1 MLQKKENLRT
11 LPEAIIKKTEQEKK
25 SLTTDDYVFNPN
37 DIISETE
44 DGYVVRHGDHFHY
57 IFKKDIPVKSSP
69 IINSNPMQSSFEV
82 EDNYVFNPM
91 DIVKEY
97 PHGYVVRH
105 GDHFHFIPK
114 NDFQKSVNDTSENVA
129 VVSRPINNSTFDIST
144 TNKITNDGYHFNP
157 KDIVD
162 ETKDGYVVKHND
174 HYHFIFKNSQKKTY
188 SINKNHEK
196 ITNNKKINKQ
206 NATISK
212 NKKMATLKNERKN
225 KHFIMNKE
233 IETKIRYLSTIY
245 DVPFNQ
251 FKLDGDKVIYPHL
264 DHYHVIYLK
273 DIIIPEK
280 SKNLEEEFEN
290 ELNALAKSMQVDPET
305 IIIENGFMKIVH
317 GDHTHDYKIKSM
329 GWKDYL
335 KNRIP
340 NIETP
345 GIPGNLDRQIV
356 KDKIDSI
363 LKKAENKFGS
373 KSRYLLRV
381 KRVLQAL
388 EEKTLGWGV
397 DSTEGFIQALNNFEK
412 KYVDEKMIT
421 ENDKGADQSS
431 LPDKTKLNNIEERFA
446 KLSEQIGKIE
456 NGYFSYIEC
465 LTQIKTDYFNGN
477 NGTLVEDRLTLLEN
491 DVKEKLSKSKEQVQ
505 YETNWSNVYQQV
517 TSLDENLYLN
527 EKIKLLNALDD
538 IKTKQ
543 DNSKLKEIEATLF
556 NLLNRN
562 TPTKIVS
569 TDETVTIDELKSQ
582 LQSLIYSIDEVK
594 YLIKRVEYLN
604 KYYELMNSN
613 DISAIQSLINEVNN
627 FLTINN
633 QNDDNKQKDT
643 IPQMFSNVENAVNE
657 VKPKSNSTEQANTN
671 IENSNLNTDDE
682 KINTLDKEKKNID
695 RDNVEKENNATKK
708 VNDIDL
714 SHLDTSIQPE
724 ETNINGKNLV
734 NTIE

>member
-1 MLQKKENLRT
+1 NY
-11 LPEAIIKKTEQEKK
+11 
-25 SLTTDDYVFNPN
+25 TD
-37 DIISETE
+37 
-44 DGYVVRHGDHFHY
+44 
-57 IFKKDIPVKSSP
+57 
-69 IINSNPMQSSFEV
+69 
-82 EDNYVFNPM
+82 
-91 DIVKEY
+91 
-97 PHGYVVRH
+97 
-105 GDHFHFIPK
+105 FI
-114 NDFQKSVNDTSENVA
+114 
-129 VVSRPINNSTFDIST
+129 
-144 TNKITNDGYHFNP
+144 
-157 KDIVD
+157 
-162 ETKDGYVVKHND
+162 
-174 HYHFIFKNSQKKTY
+174 KNSQKKTY

-582 LQSLIYSIDEVK
+582 LQSLIYSIDEDK

-643 IPQMFSNVENAVNE
+643 IPQMSSNVENTVNE

>member
-1 MLQKKENLRT
+1 
-11 LPEAIIKKTEQEKK
+11 
-25 SLTTDDYVFNPN
+25 
-37 DIISETE
+37 
-44 DGYVVRHGDHFHY
+44 
-57 IFKKDIPVKSSP
+57 
-69 IINSNPMQSSFEV
+69 
-82 EDNYVFNPM
+82 
-91 DIVKEY
+91 
-97 PHGYVVRH
+97 
-105 GDHFHFIPK
+105 
-114 NDFQKSVNDTSENVA
+114 
-129 VVSRPINNSTFDIST
+129 
-144 TNKITNDGYHFNP
+144 
-157 KDIVD
+157 
-162 ETKDGYVVKHND
+162 
-174 HYHFIFKNSQKKTY
+174 
-188 SINKNHEK
+188 
-196 ITNNKKINKQ
+196 
-206 NATISK
+206 
-212 NKKMATLKNERKN
+212 
-225 KHFIMNKE
+225 
-233 IETKIRYLSTIY
+233 
-245 DVPFNQ
+245 
-251 FKLDGDKVIYPHL
+251 DGDKVIYPHL

-582 LQSLIYSIDEVK
+582 LQSLIYSIDEDK

-643 IPQMFSNVENAVNE
+643 IPQMSSNVENTVNE

>member
-1 MLQKKENLRT
+1 MKQKMVMLLNT
-11 LPEAIIKKTEQEKK
+11 MI
-25 SLTTDDYVFNPN
+25 
-37 DIISETE
+37 
-44 DGYVVRHGDHFHY
+44 
-57 IFKKDIPVKSSP
+57 
-69 IINSNPMQSSFEV
+69 
-82 EDNYVFNPM
+82 
-91 DIVKEY
+91 
-97 PHGYVVRH
+97 
-105 GDHFHFIPK
+105 
-114 NDFQKSVNDTSENVA
+114 
-129 VVSRPINNSTFDIST
+129 
-144 TNKITNDGYHFNP
+144 
-157 KDIVD
+157 
-162 ETKDGYVVKHND
+162 
-174 HYHFIFKNSQKKTY
+174 
-188 SINKNHEK
+188 

>member
-1 MLQKKENLRT
+1 
-11 LPEAIIKKTEQEKK
+11 
-25 SLTTDDYVFNPN
+25 TD
-37 DIISETE
+37 
-44 DGYVVRHGDHFHY
+44 
-57 IFKKDIPVKSSP
+57 
-69 IINSNPMQSSFEV
+69 
-82 EDNYVFNPM
+82 
-91 DIVKEY
+91 
-97 PHGYVVRH
+97 
-105 GDHFHFIPK
+105 FI
-114 NDFQKSVNDTSENVA
+114 
-129 VVSRPINNSTFDIST
+129 
-144 TNKITNDGYHFNP
+144 
-157 KDIVD
+157 
-162 ETKDGYVVKHND
+162 
-174 HYHFIFKNSQKKTY
+174 KNSQKKTY

-582 LQSLIYSIDEVK
+582 LQSLIYSIDEDK

-643 IPQMFSNVENAVNE
+643 IPQMSSNVENTVNE